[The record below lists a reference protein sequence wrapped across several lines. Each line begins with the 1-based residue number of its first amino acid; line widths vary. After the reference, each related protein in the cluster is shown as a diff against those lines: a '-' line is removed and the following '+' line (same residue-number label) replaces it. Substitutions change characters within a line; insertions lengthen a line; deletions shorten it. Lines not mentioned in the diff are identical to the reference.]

1 MTPVHLPALGSKP
14 LHRVTALCE
23 EIRAVR
29 KGKTAIQCYIV
40 MK

>member
-1 MTPVHLPALGSKP
+1 MTPVHLPALGSKS
-14 LHRVTALCE
+14 LHRVTALWE

>member
-14 LHRVTALCE
+14 LRRVKALWE
-23 EIRAVR
+23 EIRAVG
-29 KGKTAIQCYIV
+29 KGKTAIQCYFV